1 MFDIDVAEIKIT
13 KLHPLATIPK
23 YATECSSGMDL
34 YTIEDGVVYS
44 GMRSLI
50 KLGLKVEIPS
60 PYLEF
65 QVRPK
70 SGLALKNGIT
80 VLNTPGTIDSD
91 YRGEL
96 CVIVINTSKEDYYY
110 QKLQKIAQLVLCPIH
125 KCVWIESDDIS
136 DTKRGSGGFGSTGLM

>member
-1 MFDIDVAEIKIT
+1 MINATEIKIT
-13 KLHPLATIPK
+13 KIHPLATIPK
-23 YATECSSGMDL
+23 YATSGSSGMDL

-44 GMRSLI
+44 SKHSLI
-50 KLGLKVEIPS
+50 RLGFKVEILD

-96 CVIVINTSKEDYYY
+96 CVIAINTSKEDYYY
-110 QKLQKIAQLVLCPIH
+110 QKLQKIAQLVLCPIY
-125 KCVWIESDDIS
+125 KCVWVESDDIS
-136 DTKRGSGGFGSTGLM
+136 DTERGSGGFGSTGLK

>member
-1 MFDIDVAEIKIT
+1 MINTTEIKIT
-13 KLHPLATIPK
+13 KIHSLATIPK
-23 YATECSSGMDL
+23 YATSGSSGMDL

-44 GMRSLI
+44 GKHSLI
-50 KLGLKVEIPS
+50 RLGLKVEILD

-96 CVIVINTSKEDYYY
+96 CVIAINTSKEDYYY
-110 QKLQKIAQLVLCPIH
+110 QKLQKIAQLVLCPIY
-125 KCVWIESDDIS
+125 KCVWVESDDIS
-136 DTKRGSGGFGSTGLM
+136 DTERGSGGFGSTGLK